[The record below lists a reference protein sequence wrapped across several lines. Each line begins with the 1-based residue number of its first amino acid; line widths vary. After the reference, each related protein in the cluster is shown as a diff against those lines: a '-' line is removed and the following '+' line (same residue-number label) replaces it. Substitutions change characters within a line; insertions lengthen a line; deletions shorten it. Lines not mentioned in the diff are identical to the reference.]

1 MDELFAAPD
10 ADHSPAAYWFWHRL
24 PTMAEIRHQIA
35 QMEEGGIRSFQIQ
48 ARLAYPIEGYL
59 DPDYLSMCRAA
70 VEEAAARS
78 MTVGIY
84 DEYNWQSGQAGGRTV
99 RGAGHLRER
108 HIFWSRSQ
116 PSRGGAVTTRIDGIT
131 SSAASLGR
139 AGMAWQYDGGAMSWS
154 DWEIVGVLGC
164 PSEGVTSLDQI
175 QDLTFTSRLVAA
187 PSDGCSV
194 ETLVPDSD
202 NDLTVVAFVAARCA
216 TSRVPNYILK
226 ETAQRFLEVGYE
238 PFFRS
243 FGDHFGKTV
252 KYFFYDQPH
261 ATFYDW
267 AQRQGDLSSSIPYA
281 SELGAHIES
290 STGHPFMYGLLALLQ
305 GVGDQTAA
313 LRMGFYEAYT
323 DLVLRNYLGTLASW
337 AQAHGVALS
346 GHEVLGHVGSWH
358 PSRAFGAWDLRVNFG
373 LDYFAVDSF
382 RGITGVDA
390 QDCVPQ
396 LSTKMGDSVARSNG
410 RNGCIVEQY
419 IAGKTAGKGAY
430 AGLWGLSLED
440 LRAQALRLEIQGA
453 RQFLY
458 HGFYQTDGYDNDPS
472 FFTNPR
478 FDFPPGIN
486 FEPWWPVHRSFADEA
501 ARLSVFLDGA
511 PPVCEVA
518 VFYPRRTAWMDG
530 PRHSYGDHVEF
541 WSSYLASRGFGY
553 HFVDERDLLRATFAG
568 GAMRLGSRQYAC
580 MVLPSVTSLESV
592 GTLAALAAFV
602 DAGGLL
608 VSSGATPEHL
618 QNGPAGE
625 GRRIWDEAIANAP
638 TARLLREIP
647 SAEVADQLLLPLMA
661 RRPYAKADGSPPVWQ
676 WAGREHSGW
685 RLVLFNDTRQARDVM
700 LDLPFEQ
707 AAVARWDATSGQ
719 QGPWLRAPGP
729 GANAAAVHLEP
740 MELCCLQLREAS
752 ADEDVPDY
760 TRLSRGPLPAAAAA
774 GTWTGAGTGAGTQL
788 SQGWALELPSGSGA
802 PVPISVLTGWEQQ
815 GFPEFSGAGTYLHMV
830 ELATTDDDLVLE
842 LPVVNTAVEVRVNG
856 VPVGRRAWS
865 PYRFVIP
872 SRVLRAGANEI
883 ALDVYSAAG
892 NRYYAN
898 TPYQEELEPSG
909 LGAAPIL
916 EPVGA
921 NRS

>member
-1 MDELFAAPD
+1 MDELFATPGP
-10 ADHSPAAYWFWHRL
+10 DHSPAAYWFWHRL
-24 PTMAEIRHQIA
+24 PTPTEIKDQIA
-35 QMEEGGIRSFQIQ
+35 QMEAGGIRSFQIQ

-59 DPDYLSMCRAA
+59 DADYLSMCRAA

-78 MTVGIY
+78 MTVGLY

-99 RGAGHLRER
+99 HGADHLRER

-116 PSRGGAVTTRIDGIT
+116 PSRGGAVTTTVDGIT
-131 SSAASLGR
+131 SSVASLGE
-139 AGMAWQYDGGAMSWS
+139 AGMAWQYDGGTMSWS
-154 DWEIVGVLGC
+154 DWEIVAAVGY
-164 PSEGVTSLDQI
+164 PSEGVTSPGQL
-175 QDLTFTSRLVAA
+175 QDLTSASRVVVAS
-187 PSDGCSV
+187 PDGCTV
-194 ETLVPDSD
+194 ETLVPDGD
-202 NDLTVVAFVAARCA
+202 KDLTVVAFVAGRCA
-216 TSRVPNYILK
+216 TSRVPNYILT
-226 ETAQRFLEVGYE
+226 ETARRFLEVGYE

-267 AQRQGDLSSSIPYA
+267 AQRQGELGSSIPYA
-281 SELGAHIES
+281 PELRAHIES
-290 STGHPFMYGLLALLQ
+290 STGHPFSHGLLALLQ
-305 GVGDQTAA
+305 GVGEQTGA

-323 DLVLRNYLGTLASW
+323 DLVLRNYLGPLAGW
-337 AQAHGVALS
+337 AHAHGVALS

-358 PSRAFGAWDLRVNFG
+358 PSRAFGSWDLRVNFG

-382 RGITGVDA
+382 RDITGVDA

-410 RNGCIVEQY
+410 RSGCIVEQY

-486 FEPWWPVHRSFADEA
+486 FEPWWPFHRYFADEA
-501 ARLSVFLDGA
+501 ARLSAFLDGA

-518 VFYPRRTAWMDG
+518 VFYPRRTAWMEG
-530 PRHSYGDHVEF
+530 ARHSYGDHVEF
-541 WSSYLASRGFGY
+541 WASYLASRGFGY
-553 HFVDERDLLRATFAG
+553 HFVDERDLLRASFAG
-568 GAMRLGSRQYAC
+568 GTMRLDHREYAGL
-580 MVLPSVTSLESV
+580 VLPAVTSLESV
-592 GTLAALAAFV
+592 GTLAALAAFCE
-602 DAGGLL
+602 AGGLL

-618 QNGPAGE
+618 QKGLAGE
-625 GRRIWDEAIANAP
+625 AARVWDEVVARAP
-638 TARLLREIP
+638 RARMFREIP
-647 SAEVADQLLLPLMA
+647 SEAAADQLLVPLMA
-661 RRPYAKADGSPPVWQ
+661 RRPYAEVGGAAPIWQ
-676 WAGREHSGW
+676 WAGREPSGW
-685 RLVLFNDTRQARDVM
+685 RLALFNDTRQARDVV
-700 LDLPFEQ
+700 LHLPFGH
-707 AAVARWDATSGQ
+707 AAVARWDATTGE

-729 GANAAAVHLEP
+729 GTKAALHLEP
-740 MELCCLQLREAS
+740 MELCLLQLRAAS
-752 ADEDVPDY
+752 ADEDIPDDA
-760 TRLSRGPLPAAAAA
+760 RLGRGQARVT
-774 GTWTGAGTGAGTQL
+774 GGAGVAGAAQL
-788 SQGWALELPSGSGA
+788 HEGWALELPSGSAA
-802 PVPISVLTGWEQQ
+802 PVPISVSCGWEQQ
-815 GFPEFSGAGTYLHMV
+815 GFPAFSGVGTYLRTV
-830 ELATTDDDLVLE
+830 ELVSPESDLVLE

-872 SRVLRAGANEI
+872 SGVLRAGTNEI
-883 ALDVYSAAG
+883 ALVVYSAAG

-916 EPVGA
+916 APMGPA
-921 NRS
+921 PL